1 VAQLFS
7 LGHIRTMKIIPASG
21 REWFALFLLPF
32 KVFVPGG
39 WLMLSIKRDI
49 IGYRMDTNT
58 DLLMFVLFGYFTS
71 FWVLVL
77 GAVIQR
83 SIGAR
88 RAYLSTC
95 AFIVALFVFGALLLP
110 YLAHT

>member
-1 VAQLFS
+1 MNIL
-7 LGHIRTMKIIPASG
+7 PASG
-21 REWFALFLLPF
+21 SDWFALVLLPF

-39 WLMLSIKRDI
+39 WLMLAIKRDI

-58 DLLMFVLFGYFTS
+58 DLLSFVLFGYFIS

-77 GAVIQR
+77 GAIIQR

-88 RAYLSTC
+88 RAYLYTC
-95 AFIVALFVFGALLLP
+95 GFIVALFVFGVLLLP